1 MVAVLGALARG
12 ISGGEGADG
21 TDHAFIDG
29 LLEGETL
36 RHIFGIH
43 LDRGSLLCRGNAI
56 PLPEQRRRQRFGGIR
71 HIGELALPIGGDA
84 YLAGLIGLEADA

>member
-1 MVAVLGALARG
+1 MVAVLGTLARG
-12 ISGGEGADG
+12 IGGGEGADG
-21 TDHAFIDG
+21 PDHAFIDG

-43 LDRGSLLCRGNAI
+43 LDRGSLLRRGNAI

-71 HIGELALPIGGDA
+71 HIGELALPVGGDA
-84 YLAGLIGLEADA
+84 YLAEPIGLKTDA